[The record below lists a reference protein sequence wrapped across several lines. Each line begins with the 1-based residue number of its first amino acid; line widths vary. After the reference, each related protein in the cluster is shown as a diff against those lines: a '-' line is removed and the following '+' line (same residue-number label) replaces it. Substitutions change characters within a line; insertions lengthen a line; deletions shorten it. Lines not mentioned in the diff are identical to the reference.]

1 MTEAELDTAI
11 EEVLSSFDA
20 KDDLT
25 EREFELARGNE
36 AW

>member
-1 MTEAELDTAI
+1 MTEAEMDAAL

-20 KDDLT
+20 QGGLS
-25 EREFELARGNE
+25 EREYELARGNE